1 MVFLCSFFLQSR
13 GWLLPFQELLVIL
26 IASEPLCGT
35 YYKPM
40 RLASVVQHLRNKSF
54 VNSVPDRMWVPAI
67 ERGSTTWRLTAA
79 DLCRR
84 RQTVTAGLCRR
95 RKTAMGVDRDRQ
107 SITPQAFPTVSVCA
121 SIQCCVYTEYM
132 CSGYRRRSPTTC
144 LPIAKGRLTS
154 PTLLKGFG
162 RGETAAAFVVIP
174 AVLILMCLTSCVT
187 RGPQS
192 AERKWYGPRPSH
204 GQRNSRPLSVANPR
218 AHLRL
223 WGKITSGLVE
233 CMQGQFVW

>member
-67 ERGSTTWRLTAA
+67 ERGSPTWRLTAA

-95 RKTAMGVDRDRQ
+95 RKTAMGVDWDRQ

-121 SIQCCVYTEYM
+121 SIQCCVYTEYVFRGSTALAHDLFAYSERTIDIAHSSERLWEGRNGSRVRGYI
-132 CSGYRRRSPTTC
+132 CGAYCNVFDVLRNTRTSVSGAKMVRPT
-144 LPIAKGRLTS
+144 
-154 PTLLKGFG
+154 
-162 RGETAAAFVVIP
+162 
-174 AVLILMCLTSCVT
+174 
-187 RGPQS
+187 
-192 AERKWYGPRPSH
+192 
-204 GQRNSRPLSVANPR
+204 SVAR
-218 AHLRL
+218 AP
-223 WGKITSGLVE
+223 
-233 CMQGQFVW
+233 